1 MRERGGDRGERKTW
15 GEGGRESEEGDS
27 ATEGRERHG
36 EREVERVRRET
47 VRQRGEKD
55 MGRGR

>member
-1 MRERGGDRGERKTW
+1 M
-15 GEGGRESEEGDS
+15 
-27 ATEGRERHG
+27 GRERHG
-36 EREVERVRRET
+36 EREVEREGEERET